1 MAKLRPDVV
10 HVTTNFE
17 WVFRGLAF
25 SFEMVRRF
33 SFSTADIGSR
43 WASSRIS
50 GPVLAVR
57 FSFEVVEGLPDNGVG
72 GVDDRLR
79 CDGWAADGR

>member
-1 MAKLRPDVV
+1 MAKLRLDVV

-17 WVFRGLAF
+17 WIFRWIAF
-25 SFEMVRRF
+25 PFGMVRRF
-33 SFSTADIGSR
+33 SFETTDIGSR
-43 WASSRIS
+43 RVASRAN
-50 GPVLAVR
+50 GTGVAVG

-79 CDGWAADGR
+79 CDGWAADGP